1 MWITFP
7 EYTSCVFHEDFID
20 DEEHHE
26 TDDDGGNPFRLCKAR
41 KTADQDCYDGEQCTG
56 GCHRVFQEDELCCGL
71 CPVHVSIA
79 QRQRLDAV
87 IGLYSMLQQFVSGF
101 RQHEALMGCSDRKD
115 SDVDQ
120 QHCCSRLCRQRL
132 DNMVDPLLHCLIGQ
146 DFHNNY
152 GEQDDQIDLPAKA
165 ERELLRQCFFG

>member
-7 EYTSCVFHEDFID
+7 EYTSCDFHEDFID

-41 KTADQDCYDGEQCTG
+41 KTDDQDWYDGGQCTG
-56 GCHRVFQEDELCCGL
+56 GSYLVLQEYDIGCSL

-87 IGLYSMLQQFVSGF
+87 RGLYSMLQQFFSGF
-101 RQHEALMGCSDRKD
+101 IQHE
-115 SDVDQ
+115 V
-120 QHCCSRLCRQRL
+120 
-132 DNMVDPLLHCLIGQ
+132 
-146 DFHNNY
+146 
-152 GEQDDQIDLPAKA
+152 
-165 ERELLRQCFFG
+165 LR